1 MTPEQVL
8 NCKND
13 AYIPDDRIIQKITD
27 YADLILKCTK
37 ENYPDDIF
45 RFTRKITLINKLY
58 EYLNNNPEFLCNMPL
73 FLEQCRSNVYI
84 FLNELVTMEKNITAD
99 LFLATYET
107 LKFFLDL
114 AKVIQLASKT

>member
-1 MTPEQVL
+1 MTLTQDKIIEW
-8 NCKND
+8 KNN
-13 AYIPDDRIIQKITD
+13 AYIPDDRILKKISD

-37 ENYPDDIF
+37 ENYPDNIF

-84 FLNELVTMEKNITAD
+84 FLNELVTMQKNITAD
-99 LFLATYET
+99 LFLVTYET
-107 LKFFLDL
+107 LTNFLNI
-114 AKVIQLASKT
+114 AKVIQEN

>member
-1 MTPEQVL
+1 MTPDQVL
-8 NCKND
+8 HWKNN
-13 AYIPDDRIIQKITD
+13 AYIPDEQIIKKITD
-27 YADLILKCTK
+27 YADIILKCTK

-73 FLEQCRSNVYI
+73 FLEQCQTNVYI
-84 FLNELVTMEKNITAD
+84 FLNELVTMQKNITAD

-107 LKFFLDL
+107 LTNFFNI
-114 AKVIQLASKT
+114 AHMIQIASKI